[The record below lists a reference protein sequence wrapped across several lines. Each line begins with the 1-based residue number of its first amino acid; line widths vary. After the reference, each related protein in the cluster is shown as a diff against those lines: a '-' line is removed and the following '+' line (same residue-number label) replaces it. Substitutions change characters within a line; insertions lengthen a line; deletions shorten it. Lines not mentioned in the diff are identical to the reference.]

1 MANHSDFV
9 FSKCVPLETFSF
21 YEFSTFI
28 VPFLISL
35 GSSKQPSGYGK
46 QRQSFSLSILKAC
59 LTPVVLVP
67 SV

>member
-35 GSSKQPSGYGK
+35 DSSKQPSGYGK

-67 SV
+67 SL